1 MTLLTLADIE
11 RMRADTLAVRSDN
24 QTSITIRR
32 DVGGSTTTLDP
43 QTVRIERTRSR
54 ARQLNGDKS
63 EEART
68 QIVVMG
74 DTTLDIQKDD
84 RFTYN
89 GDLYRVSFL
98 RPNTQI
104 SVQAEAELIE

>member
-1 MTLLTLADIE
+1 MTLLTLADIA
-11 RMRADTLAVRSDN
+11 RMKADISAVMGDN
-24 QTSITIRR
+24 ETSITIRR
-32 DVGGSTTTLDP
+32 DVDGSTTTLDA

-54 ARQLNGDKS
+54 ARQLSGDKS

>member
-1 MTLLTLADIE
+1 MLTLADIQ
-11 RMRADTLAVRSDN
+11 RMKADIAAVMGDN
-24 QTSITIRR
+24 EVSITIRR
-32 DVGGSTTTLDP
+32 GPTTLAE

-89 GDLYRVSFL
+89 GGLYRVSFL

>member
-1 MTLLTLADIE
+1 MLTLADIA
-11 RMRADTLAVRSDN
+11 RMKADISAVMGDN
-24 QTSITIRR
+24 EASITIRR

-68 QIVVMG
+68 QIVVEG
-74 DTTLDIQKDD
+74 DIDLDIQKDD

-89 GDLYRVSFL
+89 GDLYRVSFR

-104 SVQAEAELIE
+104 DVQAEAELIK